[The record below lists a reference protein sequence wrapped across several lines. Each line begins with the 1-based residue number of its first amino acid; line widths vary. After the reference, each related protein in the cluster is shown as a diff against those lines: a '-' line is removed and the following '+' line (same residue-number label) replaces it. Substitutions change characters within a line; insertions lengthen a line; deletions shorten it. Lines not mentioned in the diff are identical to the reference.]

1 MQTREKREEISEAIA
16 SHFLRHKHDGKPAL
30 RRRKP
35 RSKAPKPARIVAYDF
50 ETTRIKVGTPRPLYL
65 TAHGADFSYQ
75 APVRDMAGLTRT
87 LRTQFLT
94 EENLG
99 VSFVAWNGNR
109 FDAYIIAAAL
119 IREDD
124 LILMPYLTKS
134 KSLRGLRVIRACDK
148 DNRNAKC
155 WQFLDG
161 IAMTGLA
168 GISLAKFVE
177 TFAPDFPKLTGVI
190 DFEREE
196 FDPENKTH
204 CDYAMRDSEG
214 LYHAMTRAQQIMI
227 ETFDA
232 PLAVTMGG
240 TCIKIFAQ
248 NIPEGVI
255 VETLVPDLDSII
267 TRFVLRGGYC
277 YCARRYFGPVWK
289 YDLNQAYAAAMR
301 ETDLPCGEPTRISG
315 RIPSHAQIFVAR
327 ITATN
332 PSNAIPF
339 YCRELDSAGRLR
351 SVFATTEISD
361 TWITSVEY
369 FQLLSEGWQIKTR
382 EVWVWPKGFR
392 MTHFVD
398 TLEHLRTTCDGGPKG
413 AIGTMVKATGNH
425 AYGKTCERIEP
436 LQYLLAYE
444 CPDDCLPFYGDG
456 SDPLEHVYYR
466 LDEDRK
472 PKDYHQPHIGA
483 FITAR
488 VRMVVR
494 RAALLDPASW
504 LYADTDC
511 VIFSSNMTAKLD
523 IDSAR
528 YGAWKIEEEGAI
540 YQIIAKK
547 VYTEVS
553 DAPSDKKKRSSKG
566 LNVKR
571 LTDDDFSRW
580 YEGAPPVQDQV
591 QVRHFL
597 DVMRGAEMFR
607 HQTRKG
613 TRIESVHFGD

>member
-35 RSKAPKPARIVAYDF
+35 RAKKPKPACLIAYDF
-50 ETTRIKVGTPRPLYL
+50 ETTRIRVGTPRPLYL
-65 TAHGADFSYQ
+65 TAYGAGFVVES
-75 APVRDMAGLTRT
+75 PIRDMVHLTAL

-99 VSFVAWNGNR
+99 TCFVAWNGNR
-109 FDAYIIAAAL
+109 FDAYIVAAAL

-124 LILMPYLTKS
+124 LVILPYLTKS
-134 KSLRGLRVIRACDK
+134 KALRGMRIVKACDK

-168 GISLAKFVE
+168 GISLEKFVS
-177 TFAPDFPKLTGVI
+177 TFAPDFPKLTNTI
-190 DFEREE
+190 DFEKEE
-196 FDPENKTH
+196 FDSKNKRH
-204 CDYAMRDSEG
+204 CAYAMRDSEG
-214 LYHAMTRAQQIMI
+214 LYHAITHAQQIMLD
-227 ETFDA
+227 TFDA
-232 PLAVTMGG
+232 PFNVTMGG

-267 TRFVLRGGYC
+267 TRFVLRGGFC
-277 YCARRYFGPVWK
+277 YCAKRYFGPVWK

-301 ETDLPCGEPTRISG
+301 ETDLPCGEPAHVHRLPAAA
-315 RIPSHAQIFVAR
+315 RIFVVR
-327 ITATN
+327 IRAQN
-332 PSNAIPF
+332 PDNRIPF
-339 YCRELDSAGRLR
+339 YCRQIDDKGRLR
-351 SVFATTEISD
+351 STFATTEIRES
-361 TWITSVEY
+361 WITSVEY
-369 FQLLSEGWQIKTR
+369 EQLKSEGWRIQVM
-382 EVWVWPKGFR
+382 ESWVWPAGFR
-392 MTHFVD
+392 MTLFVD
-398 TLEHLRTTCDGGPKG
+398 TLEHLRTTCEGGPKG

-425 AYGKTCERIEP
+425 AYGKTCEKIEP
-436 LQYLLAYE
+436 LQYILAYE

-456 SDPLEHVYYR
+456 TDPLEHVYYR